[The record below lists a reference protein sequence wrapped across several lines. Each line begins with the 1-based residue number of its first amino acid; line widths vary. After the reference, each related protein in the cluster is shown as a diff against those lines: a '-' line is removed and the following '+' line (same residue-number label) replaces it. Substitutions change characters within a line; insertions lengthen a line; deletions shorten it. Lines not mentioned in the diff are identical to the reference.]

1 MSVAF
6 RRESDEEHLEPRPDL
21 PIPPGPNLVTAR
33 GLALI
38 AQQASDWEARLDAAL
53 AAVPDEAA
61 IKEVRRN
68 LRYWHARR
76 ATAQVAPIPDG
87 TTVAFGTRVTYARD
101 EDDTQTVDL
110 VGEDEATPA
119 EGRIAFTSPL
129 ARALMGLVPGD
140 IAAFRAG
147 GRTTDLDVVAVAPI
161 PVD

>member
-38 AQQASDWEARLDAAL
+38 ADQAADWERRLETAL
-53 AAVPDEAA
+53 AAPADDAA

-76 ATAQVAPIPDG
+76 ATAQVAPPADG
-87 TTVAFGTRVTYARD
+87 DIVAFGTRVRIARPD
-101 EDDTQTVDL
+101 GSEQQIDL
-110 VGEDEATPA
+110 VGDDEADPA
-119 EGRIAFTSPL
+119 AGRIAFGSPL
-129 ARALMGLVPGD
+129 ARALMGLATGD
-140 IAAFRAG
+140 LATVRAG
-147 GRTTDLDVVAVAPI
+147 GTTTELEILAIAPI
-161 PVD
+161 PG